1 MKNLYKITGVVFTL
15 LLTILAGNTFAQKD
29 SGVFDRDMQYM
40 RYNDQRGLNVF
51 ETTKTDTVGFE
62 GMKVRIGA
70 DFALQ
75 MQGLQHS
82 NSNYS
87 NTVTSGDYTGTYSN
101 GLNPLHTNFNL
112 PTANLRIDAQLADG
126 VRVNLL
132 TYLSSRHHN
141 DAWVM
146 GGYLQIDNLNF
157 LNLDNKMVDDI
168 MDIVT
173 IKVGQMEVNYGDQ
186 HFRRS
191 DNAYTMGNAFIGNT
205 IMDAF
210 ATEMAT
216 EIYAQKNGFIGM
228 FGMSNG
234 ALNQSVT
241 STGNWSVYGKLGYD
255 KQLNDELRV
264 RLTGSYY
271 HNSNLDNSNIYAG
284 DRAGSRFYDV
294 MAPGDFRSGRVNPNF
309 TNNIDAIMI
318 NSFVKF
324 HGLEFFG
331 TYENSQGKSKG
342 EEAAGVENRT
352 WEQLSAEL
360 IYRFGG
366 HEQFNVGARY
376 NTAWGTNA
384 AEKGTLTGAYSV
396 DSTDPNFNPAL
407 VGSTSTVD
415 TWEVGPTDVRQT
427 RYEISAGWF
436 MTRNVS
442 LKGSYIMQ
450 TFEGYEAYEN
460 TTSANSYL
468 VDGQFNGFMLEAA
481 ISF

>member
-1 MKNLYKITGVVFTL
+1 MNKLYNFKSIFAL
-15 LLTILAGNTFAQKD
+15 ILMMLAGNAFAQKD
-29 SGVFDRDMQYM
+29 SGIFDRDMQYM
-40 RYNDQRGLNVF
+40 RYNDQRGVNVF
-51 ETTKTDTVGFE
+51 ETTKSDTVGFD
-62 GMKVRIGA
+62 GMKVRVGA

-75 MQGLQHS
+75 MQGLSHT
-82 NSNYS
+82 
-87 NTVTSGDYTGTYSN
+87 NTLGNLQDM
-101 GLNPLHTNFNL
+101 HTNFNL

-126 VRVNLL
+126 LRVNLL

-157 LNLDNKMVDDI
+157 LNLNSQLADDL

-186 HFRRS
+186 HFRRT
-191 DNAYTMGNAFIGNT
+191 DNAYSMGNAFIGNT

-210 ATEMAT
+210 ATEMAM
-216 EIYAQKNGFIGM
+216 EVYAQKNGFIGM

-241 STGNWSVYGKLGYD
+241 STGNWSVYGKLGFD
-255 KQLNDELRV
+255 KQLNDDLRV

-284 DRAGSRFYDV
+284 DRAGSRFYNV
-294 MAPGDFRSGRVNPNF
+294 MVPTGDDFRSGRVNPNF
-309 TNNIDAIMI
+309 TNNIDAVML

-331 TYENSQGKSKG
+331 TYENSQGMSKG
-342 EEAAGVENRT
+342 ESGVENAENRT
-352 WEQLSAEL
+352 WEQLAGEL
-360 IYRFGG
+360 IYRFGSK
-366 HEQFNVGARY
+366 EQFNVGARY
-376 NTAWGTNA
+376 NTAWGANA
-384 AEKGTLTGAYSV
+384 AEMGEYADGTVWSIGQQ
-396 DSTDPNFNPAL
+396 
-407 VGSTSTVD
+407 
-415 TWEVGPTDVRQT
+415 DVRQN
-427 RYEISAGWF
+427 RYELSAGWF

-442 LKGSYIMQ
+442 LKGSYIKQ
-450 TFEGYEAYEN
+450 TYEGYDNYLETGSTN
-460 TTSANSYL
+460 ANFAGGEF
-468 VDGQFNGFMLEAA
+468 DGFMLEAA

>member
-1 MKNLYKITGVVFTL
+1 MKNLYKISGVFAL
-15 LLTILAGNTFAQKD
+15 LLTMLAGNVLAQKD
-29 SGVFDRDMQYM
+29 SGIFNRDMQYY
-40 RYNDQRGLNVF
+40 RYNDQRGVNVF
-51 ETTKTDTVGFE
+51 ETTKSDTVGFE

-75 MQGLQHS
+75 MQGLQ
-82 NSNYS
+82 NY
-87 NTVTSGDYTGTYSN
+87 NAAGTVT
-101 GLNPLHTNFNL
+101 PLHTNFNL
-112 PTANLRIDAQLADG
+112 PTANLNIDAQLADG
-126 VRVNLL
+126 VRVNLI
-132 TYLSSRHHN
+132 TYLSSQHHN
-141 DAWVM
+141 EAYVM

-157 LNLDNKMVDDI
+157 LNLNSQLADDI

-191 DNAYTMGNAFIGNT
+191 NNAYTMGNAFIGNT

-210 ATEMAT
+210 ATEMAM
-216 EIYAQKNGFIGM
+216 EMYAQKNGFIGM

-234 ALNQSVT
+234 ALNQGVT
-241 STGNWSVYGKLGYD
+241 HTGNWSVYGKLGFD

-294 MAPGDFRSGRVNPNF
+294 MNPGDFRTGRVNPNF
-309 TNNIDAIMI
+309 TSNIDAVML
-318 NSFVKF
+318 NTFVKYN
-324 HGLEFFG
+324 GLELFG
-331 TYENSQGKSKG
+331 TYENSQGKSKA
-342 EEAAGVENRT
+342 EAGSNLENRT

-366 HEQFNVGARY
+366 KEQFNVGARY

-384 AEKGTLTGAYSV
+384 AEYNSDGDFVIG
-396 DSTDPNFNPAL
+396 
-407 VGSTSTVD
+407 
-415 TWEVGPTDVRQT
+415 EQDVRQN
-427 RYEISAGWF
+427 RYEVSAGWF
-436 MTRNVS
+436 MTKNVS
-442 LKGSYIMQ
+442 LKGSYINHQ
-450 TFEGYEAYEN
+450 YVDYEPYADVPSSN
-460 TTSANSYL
+460 TNFA
-468 VDGQFNGFMLEAA
+468 GGEFKGFMLEAA